1 MESKYSSL
9 VLKPPDVFDD
19 LVHIFLVNAFDS
31 GHIPKFPIVDL
42 NTLLNRKMKTEIIVV
57 IGFINL

>member
-1 MESKYSSL
+1 MESEYPSL

-31 GHIPKFPIVDL
+31 GHIPKLPMVGL
-42 NTLLNRKMKTEIIVV
+42 NTLLNSTMKTEIIVV